1 MNWINNLTIRAKL
14 LAGFGIV
21 ILMTLIIGIIA
32 IYDLKEIEDQN
43 TIMFEKITA
52 PMSELAEITNYFQR
66 IRVNTRDIILANSQ
80 TEIND
85 YALRF
90 STYRQKVDKVLT
102 SFESTIIRQEVKDLF
117 RNFVND
123 YKSYNYYAD
132 QLTILAKENRDEEAL
147 RLLREPKFITLAK
160 TSQEQLDQLIKKKYE
175 TAMITHQASD
185 DLVSSAIIFMII
197 FAVLSL
203 LAASFI
209 SLKLSKKISVSVNEI
224 VGRMK
229 SLKEVC
235 IANLKHGSEQLAR
248 GNLNISIHTGTQPIE
263 IKSKDEF
270 GMLAESVNMVI
281 NFTQAT
287 VESVEN
293 AVEKVK
299 ILTDETSK
307 IVKASMEGNLSVRGN
322 GAMLEGAYR
331 EIVDGLNKTVDTI
344 AMPFNEA
351 NEVLKEM
358 SNGILTVEMTGQYSG
373 EYKKLK
379 DSINLLLSTM
389 NNALFEVSQAVH
401 ATASASSEISSSAEQ
416 MAAGAQEQSSQTSE
430 VASAIEQMA
439 STIIETSKNSGLAAE
454 ASAKAGRIAR
464 EGENTIQSTV
474 AGMHKIA
481 EVVSRASMMVS
492 ELGKNSDQIGEIVQ
506 VIEDIADQTNLLALN
521 AAIEAARAGEQGR
534 GFAVVADEVRKLAER
549 TTKATK
555 EIGGMI
561 KKIQSDTSNA
571 VDSINEGT
579 KEVEKGMELAQ
590 KSGESLVEILKSTD
604 SVIDIVNQVAA
615 ASEQQ
620 SSASEQISK
629 NIEGINSVTQESAAG
644 VQQIA
649 RATEDL
655 SRLTVNL
662 QELTNRFKIH
672 ADNHGHKGNGHNG
685 NGNYR
690 QSISKPGKAK
700 FALEMEY
707 N

>member
-1 MNWINNLTIRAKL
+1 MNWINNLSIKAKL
-14 LAGFGIV
+14 LASFGIV
-21 ILMTLIIGIIA
+21 ILMTVIIGLIA
-32 IYDLKEIEDQN
+32 IYDLKQIEDQN
-43 TIMFEKITA
+43 TVMFEKITA
-52 PMSELAEITNYFQR
+52 PMSELADITNYFQR
-66 IRVNTRDIILANSQ
+66 IRVNTRDIILANDQS
-80 TEIND
+80 EVNE
-85 YALRF
+85 YATRIY
-90 STYRQKVDKVLT
+90 TYREKVDKLLI

-117 RNFVND
+117 KNFVND
-123 YKSYNYYAD
+123 YREYNLIAD
-132 QLTILAKENRDEEAL
+132 QLISLAKENRDEEGF
-147 RLLREPKFITLAK
+147 RLLKDPKVAGLAK
-160 TSQEQLDQLIKKKYE
+160 TSQEQLDQLIQKKYE
-175 TAMITHQASD
+175 TAKATRQISD
-185 DLVSSAIIFMII
+185 DLVSNAITFMII
-197 FAVLSL
+197 FAVLSFA
-203 LAASFI
+203 AASFV
-209 SLKLSKKISVSVNEI
+209 SLKLSKNISVSVNEI
-224 VGRMK
+224 AGRMK

-235 IANLKHGSEQLAR
+235 IANLKQGSEQLAR
-248 GNLNISIHTGTQPIE
+248 GDLNINIHTGTQPIE
-263 IKSKDEF
+263 IKSNDEL
-270 GMLAESVNMVI
+270 GMLAESVNQVI
-281 NFTQAT
+281 TFTQAT
-287 VESVEN
+287 VASVEN

-299 ILTDETSK
+299 FLTDETSK

-322 GAMLEGAYR
+322 GGMLEGAYK
-331 EIVDGLNKTVDTI
+331 EIVEGLNKTVDTI

-351 NEVLKEM
+351 NGVLKEM
-358 SNGILTVEMTGQYSG
+358 ANGVFTVEMTGQYSG

-379 DSINLLLSTM
+379 DSINLLLTTM
-389 NNALFEVSQAVH
+389 NNALYEVSQAVH

-439 STIIETSKNSGLAAE
+439 NTIIETSKNTGLAAE
-454 ASAKAGRIAR
+454 ASAKAGQIAR
-464 EGENTIQSTV
+464 DGENIIQATV
-474 AGMHKIA
+474 NGMNKIA

-590 KSGESLVEILKSTD
+590 KSGDSLAEILKSTD

-615 ASEQQ
+615 ASEEQ

-662 QELTNRFKIH
+662 QELTSRFKIH
-672 ADNHGHKGNGHNG
+672 AVNRGNNVSG
-685 NGNYR
+685 NNNYR
-690 QSISKPGKAK
+690 QSISKPEKAK
-700 FALEMEY
+700 FALEMDY